1 MSVTGRALATT
12 LVLCGLGA
20 AACGGTTGADLAHE
34 RGPVP
39 AAGTESGTK
48 SGTAPARAAGTG
60 SSTGSSTD
68 SGPVTGASP
77 AGSADAPPGE
87 GAAGTASDPASSAGS
102 TGSANP
108 VSESGR
114 SRPLA
119 GKVVVV
125 DPGHNGQNY
134 RHPAEIN
141 KKVNVLTQWKA
152 CDTTGTATA
161 NGYSEAA
168 FTWDVS
174 QRLAAILKSRGAT
187 VKLTRADNSGVGP
200 CITQRAAIGNR
211 ARADAAISV
220 HADGS
225 GAANHGFHVIMPEK
239 IGGPVDPVVGASKKL
254 GLNVRD
260 AFRSGTGLSYST
272 YIGRQAL
279 DYRKDLGGLNLSTVP
294 KIFIEC
300 GNMKNPAEAAKFQR
314 AAFRQRIAL
323 SLANGLQS
331 YLR

>member
-1 MSVTGRALATT
+1 MTTSLGAMSVTGKALATT

-20 AACGGTTGADLAHE
+20 AACGGTATGADLARE

-39 AAGTESGTK
+39 PAADTAA
-48 SGTAPARAAGTG
+48 APAADAL
-60 SSTGSSTD
+60 
-68 SGPVTGASP
+68 SGPAT
-77 AGSADAPPGE
+77 
-87 GAAGTASDPASSAGS
+87 GTASDPTASPA
-102 TGSANP
+102 A
-108 VSESGR
+108 GR
-114 SRPLA
+114 SVQSDRPLS
-119 GKVVVV
+119 GKIVVI

-174 QRLAAILKSRGAT
+174 QRLAKILKSRGAT

-200 CITQRAAIGNR
+200 CITERAAIGND
-211 ARADAAISV
+211 AKADAAISV

-225 GAANHGFHVIMPEK
+225 STANHGFHVIMPEK

-254 GLNVRD
+254 GLDVRN
-260 AFRSGTGLSYST
+260 AFARGTGLSYST
-272 YIGRQAL
+272 YIGKNAL
-279 DYRKDLGGLNLSTVP
+279 DYRDDLGGLNLSTVP
-294 KIFIEC
+294 KIFIES
-300 GNMKNPAEAAKFQR
+300 GNMKNPTEAAKFQQ
-314 AAFRQRIAL
+314 AAFRQKIAL
-323 SLANGLQS
+323 SLANGLQQ
-331 YLR
+331 YLKR

>member
-1 MSVTGRALATT
+1 MTTSLGAMSVTGKALATT

-20 AACGGTTGADLAHE
+20 AACGGTATGADLARE

-39 AAGTESGTK
+39 PAAADTAA
-48 SGTAPARAAGTG
+48 APAADTL
-60 SSTGSSTD
+60 
-68 SGPVTGASP
+68 SGPAT
-77 AGSADAPPGE
+77 
-87 GAAGTASDPASSAGS
+87 GTASDPTASPA
-102 TGSANP
+102 A
-108 VSESGR
+108 GR
-114 SRPLA
+114 SVQSDRPLS
-119 GKVVVV
+119 GKIVVI

-174 QRLAAILKSRGAT
+174 QRLAKILKSRGAT

-200 CITQRAAIGNR
+200 CITERAAIGND
-211 ARADAAISV
+211 AKADAAISV

-225 GAANHGFHVIMPEK
+225 STANHGFHVIMPEK

-254 GLNVRD
+254 GLDVRN
-260 AFRSGTGLSYST
+260 AFARGTGLSYST
-272 YIGRQAL
+272 YIGKNAL
-279 DYRKDLGGLNLSTVP
+279 DYRDDLGGLNLSTVP
-294 KIFIEC
+294 KIFIES
-300 GNMKNPAEAAKFQR
+300 GNMKNPTEAAKFQQ
-314 AAFRQRIAL
+314 AAFRQKIAL
-323 SLANGLQS
+323 SLANGLQQ
-331 YLR
+331 YLKR